1 MGTFR
6 DIGIAETSTLTAP
19 VTVGNSNA
27 IAADLIAV
35 LTAVTLGDPR
45 VLTIQDQS
53 ALPSGPFELAHRS
66 LQAGLRAWVERQTR
80 LPLGYVEQLYTF
92 ADQDRGGAGQHV
104 ISISYLGLTREQPAS
119 GEHEASW
126 RSWYSYF
133 PWEDHRA
140 GTPAMID
147 ATLLPRLTAWANTPK
162 NPDLRQDRGQRVAV
176 TFAGDGRAWNEEL
189 VLQRYELLYEA
200 GLIPE
205 AARGGASG
213 ILRQSGAAPLI
224 SMGQPMILDHRRI
237 LATGIARLRAKIKYH
252 PVVFE
257 LMPETFTLLQLQRC
271 VEALAG
277 RLVHKQNFR
286 RLIEQ
291 QDLVE
296 ETGETTPDT
305 GGRPAKLFRFRREVL
320 TQRAIAGTKL
330 PISRA

>member
-1 MGTFR
+1 MAITF
-6 DIGIAETSTLTAP
+6 GC
-19 VTVGNSNA
+19 
-27 IAADLIAV
+27 
-35 LTAVTLGDPR
+35 
-45 VLTIQDQS
+45 
-53 ALPSGPFELAHRS
+53 
-66 LQAGLRAWVERQTR
+66 
-80 LPLGYVEQLYTF
+80 
-92 ADQDRGGAGQHV
+92 
-104 ISISYLGLTREQPAS
+104 
-119 GEHEASW
+119 
-126 RSWYSYF
+126 
-133 PWEDHRA
+133 
-140 GTPAMID
+140 
-147 ATLLPRLTAWANTPK
+147 
-162 NPDLRQDRGQRVAV
+162 
-176 TFAGDGRAWNEEL
+176 DGRAWNEEL

-205 AARGGASG
+205 AARGSPPGT
-213 ILRQSGAAPLI
+213 LRPGGAAGPLPGT
-224 SMGQPMILDHRRI
+224 GQPMILDHRRI

-291 QDLVE
+291 QNLVE

-320 TQRAIAGTKL
+320 NQRAISGTKL

>member
-6 DIGIAETSTLTAP
+6 EGSLVEASAPAAP
-19 VTVGNSNA
+19 VAAKNV

-35 LTAVTLGDPR
+35 LVAVTSSDPR
-45 VLTIQDQS
+45 VLTIQHRS

-66 LQAGLRAWVERQTR
+66 LQAGLRAWVERQTG
-80 LPLGYVEQLYTF
+80 LPPGYVEQLYTF
-92 ADQDRGGAGQHV
+92 ADRDRGGAGQHV
-104 ISISYLGLTREQPAS
+104 ISISYLGLTREQRAS

-126 RSWYSYF
+126 RSWYYYF

-140 GTPAMID
+140 GAPAMIE
-147 ATLLPRLTAWANTPK
+147 TVLLPKLEAWASASQ
-162 NPDLRQDRGQRVAV
+162 NPGLRQDRRQRVAI
-176 TFAGDGRAWNEEL
+176 TFGRGGRAWNEEF

-205 AARGGASG
+205 ALRGNSPGTMRQGVAPGALPST
-213 ILRQSGAAPLI
+213 
-224 SMGQPMILDHRRI
+224 GQPMILDHRRI
-237 LATGIARLRAKIKYH
+237 LATGIARLRAKIKYR

-291 QDLVE
+291 QELVE

-305 GGRPAKLFRFRREVL
+305 GGRPAKLFGFRREVFA
-320 TQRAIAGTKL
+320 QRAIVGTKL